1 MLSYRE
7 LDMAGVVHWFG
18 SHEFFL
24 RREEKNYIKT
34 RYNMIPD
41 TFFLLSYSLMAFFD
55 AFDSSG
61 K

>member
-1 MLSYRE
+1 
-7 LDMAGVVHWFG
+7 MAGVVHWFG